1 MFKKSGMR
9 TPSIAF
15 ETFLINIMFKFFSH
29 LIMLQYLRSSWP
41 TLGSQGVYFW
51 RRAIITGS
59 TLAANTARAQHR
71 LIGRQTWAKAGA
83 SFSAQSQGSQDKP
96 ILGQDWPKRQHAD
109 WEDHQTW
116 QELLDPT
123 QGHNHARLKASRKQS
138 SKKLVLKFFFF
149 CQIRK
154 HVNYLLSICG
164 KVKKYSLLSWTMPEL
179 GSVTR
184 PYYTPE

>member
-116 QELLDPT
+116 QELLDPK
-123 QGHNHARLKASRKQS
+123 QNNNHTHFERPPLNSVYQKANI
-138 SKKLVLKFFFF
+138 F
-149 CQIRK
+149 
-154 HVNYLLSICG
+154 
-164 KVKKYSLLSWTMPEL
+164 VKSQNT
-179 GSVTR
+179 SVTSLK
-184 PYYTPE
+184 YVQKQQIVVHSLFT